1 MKITNYKSSSISQK
15 TQVSTSKAI
24 ENNLKDGQIEG
35 SVSRE
40 NGKTLLELANGEKI
54 EVKLQADVPMGKAMT
69 FSAFKNAAGEIILK
83 LSPAT
88 QKSIIMDNL
97 VRTLQLPDTPQ
108 MKELI
113 SLFMSK
119 SLPLDRQDLIK
130 ANFAV
135 KTFDLPAQ
143 TITNLAEKSLNLT
156 SGQLEIAKNLQQN
169 GTLPLAQNISDLIEL
184 LPNQKV
190 LEFLANKLNLP
201 TNNAATTATPANAA
215 TTATPA
221 NAATTATSANA
232 ATTATPANA
241 ATTATPAN
249 AATTA
254 TPANAAT
261 TATPA
266 NAATTATPAN
276 AVPTTTAANATP
288 TTTAANAATNA
299 TAANAATNATLSDA
313 VKELLFGTE
322 VESFADI
329 KLDDAVR
336 DLNEL
341 VDVIEEVVEEL
352 DEANRAVPRE
362 QLDVIKEQV
371 EVINKLEQA
380 NFEFISPLLHSQIEK
395 GTVHFFEE
403 KSGGGGRHKG
413 GLYIVVALDMDSLE
427 HLEFHIHKF
436 DKQLDIQIYVENDH
450 IKSYLTSYAGS
461 FMKVVEEAG
470 FVTSNLRIDSME
482 QKELKRETTAMLSNF
497 DFRV

>member
-1 MKITNYKSSSISQK
+1 MRGNSMKITNYKSSSISQK

-97 VRTLQLPDTPQ
+97 VRNLQLPDTPQ

-215 TTATPA
+215 TTALRPMRR
-221 NAATTATSANA
+221 
-232 ATTATPANA
+232 P
-241 ATTATPAN
+241 
-249 AATTA
+249 
-254 TPANAAT
+254 
-261 TATPA
+261 
-266 NAATTATPAN
+266 
-276 AVPTTTAANATP
+276 
-288 TTTAANAATNA
+288 
-299 TAANAATNATLSDA
+299 L
-313 VKELLFGTE
+313 
-322 VESFADI
+322 
-329 KLDDAVR
+329 
-336 DLNEL
+336 
-341 VDVIEEVVEEL
+341 
-352 DEANRAVPRE
+352 
-362 QLDVIKEQV
+362 QLR
-371 EVINKLEQA
+371 LMRR
-380 NFEFISPLLHSQIEK
+380 PLPL
-395 GTVHFFEE
+395 
-403 KSGGGGRHKG
+403 R
-413 GLYIVVALDMDSLE
+413 LMRRPL
-427 HLEFHIHKF
+427 
-436 DKQLDIQIYVENDH
+436 QLGQCGDH
-450 IKSYLTSYAGS
+450 CTRL
-461 FMKVVEEAG
+461 MRRPLQ
-470 FVTSNLRIDSME
+470 LRPMRRPL
-482 QKELKRETTAMLSNF
+482 QLRPMRRPLQL
-497 DFRV
+497 RPMRRPLQLRLMRRPLQLG

>member
-1 MKITNYKSSSISQK
+1 MRRP
-15 TQVSTSKAI
+15 
-24 ENNLKDGQIEG
+24 LPL
-35 SVSRE
+35 R
-40 NGKTLLELANGEKI
+40 LMRR
-54 EVKLQADVPMGKAMT
+54 P
-69 FSAFKNAAGEIILK
+69 
-83 LSPAT
+83 
-88 QKSIIMDNL
+88 
-97 VRTLQLPDTPQ
+97 LQLRP
-108 MKELI
+108 MRR
-113 SLFMSK
+113 
-119 SLPLDRQDLIK
+119 PL
-130 ANFAV
+130 
-135 KTFDLPAQ
+135 
-143 TITNLAEKSLNLT
+143 
-156 SGQLEIAKNLQQN
+156 QLRLMRRPLQ
-169 GTLPLAQNISDLIEL
+169 LRLMRRPLH
-184 LPNQKV
+184 
-190 LEFLANKLNLP
+190 
-201 TNNAATTATPANAA
+201 
-215 TTATPA
+215 
-221 NAATTATSANA
+221 SANA
-232 ATTATPANA
+232 ATTATRLMRR
-241 ATTATPAN
+241 
-249 AATTA
+249 
-254 TPANAAT
+254 
-261 TATPA
+261 
-266 NAATTATPAN
+266 
-276 AVPTTTAANATP
+276 P

-299 TAANAATNATLSDA
+299 ANGDATLSDA

-482 QKELKRETTAMLSNF
+482 QKELKKETTAMLSNF